1 MISPLN
7 RKLLRDLYRV
17 RGQALAI
24 GVVIALGVLLLVM
37 MDGLVNTLEETRRTY
52 YERYRFADVFA
63 PVKRAPRRLLDDI
76 AAIEGVLA
84 VEGRVRGGALVDL
97 PELAVPIRALAVSLP
112 VFNRPRLNDIYL
124 SEGRWVDAAH
134 NDEII
139 VLQDF
144 ARSHGLGPGDTL
156 AANLNGA
163 RRVFTIVGL
172 AQAPEFLYATPPGEL
187 VPDDA
192 RFAAIWMSEEA
203 LEAAFDLEG
212 AFNDALLSVAADA
225 HLDAVMARVDAI
237 LDPYGGTGSYALVDH
252 ESNRFM
258 VDEIKGL
265 RASGKTV
272 PPIFLG
278 VAAFLLY
285 IVITRMVQSERAQI
299 GLLKSFG
306 YSDWEVAGHYFRFI
320 LVIAI
325 GGALLGCL
333 LGVLAG
339 QRMAQ
344 LYMDFYKF
352 PFMVFRV
359 DPGSFLLAV
368 LASVAAA
375 SAGGMLVLRRVFALT
390 PAVAMNPPAPAD
402 YSRSLRLDGAL
413 NRLLDQPTRMVLR
426 DFLRRPGRALLAV
439 LGISCGMGLS
449 VAMISVLGG
458 FDQTVELNF
467 SVVDRSDVTVSFIE
481 PMSDKTIYELQRMP
495 GVIAVEPFR
504 IVPAVL
510 RSGRHSYRGA
520 VNGFVERPQLNRAL
534 DAQQGEIAI
543 RADGIV
549 LSSALAEILHIQPGM
564 PLLVEV
570 REGRRPR
577 LEIPVVG
584 VSETLLGAPA
594 YYELAALNGALKEPR
609 RVSGAFLR
617 VDASQGGTI
626 YRALKEMPAVAGV
639 SLRAETRAAFQKML
653 DTGAGAV
660 RFVMTAIAAV
670 ITFGIIYNSARI
682 AFAERARDLASLRV
696 MGLTRQEVAFVLL
709 GDLAIVTL
717 LALPVGGVLGYY
729 LAQAISAGFSTDLY
743 RVPATIVPESFGAAA
758 VAVIAS
764 ALASGAL
771 VKRDADRLDLVA
783 TIKTRE

>member
-63 PVKRAPRRLLDDI
+63 PVKRAPRRLLEDL

-84 VEGRVRGGALVDL
+84 VAGRVQGGALVDL
-97 PELAVPIRALAVSLP
+97 PGVTVPIRARAVSLP
-112 VFNRPRLNDIYL
+112 AFDRPRLNDIYL
-124 SEGRWVDAAH
+124 TEGRWVDAAH
-134 NDEII
+134 RDEII

-144 ARSHGLGPGDTL
+144 ARSHGLGPGDSL
-156 AANLNGA
+156 AATLNGS

-187 VPDDA
+187 MPDDA
-192 RFAAIWMSEEA
+192 RYVAIWMAQEA
-203 LEAAFDLEG
+203 LEAAFDLDG
-212 AFNDALLSVAADA
+212 AFNEALLSVAADA
-225 HLDAVMARVDAI
+225 HLDAVLARVDAI

-258 VDEIKGL
+258 VDEIKQL
-265 RASGKTV
+265 RASGAVV

-285 IVITRMVQSERAQI
+285 IVIARMVQSEREQI

-306 YSDWEVAGHYFRFI
+306 YTDWEVAGHYFRFI
-320 LVIAI
+320 LVIAV
-325 GGALLGCL
+325 GGATLGCL
-333 LGVLAG
+333 LGVFAG
-339 QRMAQ
+339 QRMGL
-344 LYMDFYKF
+344 LYMTFYKF
-352 PFMVFRV
+352 PFLVFRV
-359 DPGSFLLAV
+359 DPASFLLGV
-368 LASVAAA
+368 VASVAAA
-375 SAGGMLVLRRVFALT
+375 STGGALVLLRVFALS
-390 PAVAMNPPAPAD
+390 PAVAMSPPAPPD
-402 YSRSLRLDGAL
+402 YSRSLRLGKNL
-413 NRLLDQPTRMVLR
+413 KKILDQPSRMVLR
-426 DFLRRPGRALLAV
+426 GFLRRPGRTLLAV
-439 LGISCGMGLS
+439 VGIACGMGLS
-449 VAMISVLGG
+449 VAMISAMSG
-458 FDQTVELNF
+458 FDEMVELNF

-481 PMSDKTIYELQRMP
+481 PMSDKTIYELQRIP

-504 IVPAVL
+504 VVPAVL
-510 RSGRHSYRGA
+510 RNGLFSYRGA
-520 VNGFVERPQLNRAL
+520 INAYIDRPQLNRAL
-534 DAQQGEIAI
+534 DAWQGEIAI

-564 PLLVEV
+564 PLLVDV

-617 VDASQGGTI
+617 VDAVQGDSI

-639 SLRAETRAAFQKML
+639 SRRQDMRAALQKML

-660 RFVMTAIAAV
+660 RFVMAAIAAV
-670 ITFGIIYNSARI
+670 ITFGIVYNSARI

-709 GDLAIVTL
+709 GDLGIVTL
-717 LALPVGGVLGYY
+717 LALPVGSGLGYY
-729 LAQAISAGFSTDLY
+729 LAEAISAAFSGDLY
-743 RVPATIVPESFGAAA
+743 RVPAMIVPESFGAAA
-758 VAVIAS
+758 IAVVVS
-764 ALASGAL
+764 AVASGVL